1 MVEAREMKNERSLR
15 SKAGRAA
22 GFGKRLVAWL
32 LALLALAAACGIID
46 QVSNLGS
53 NVGRMIGKGIN

>member
-1 MVEAREMKNERSLR
+1 MVEARRTKKEGPLQ
-15 SKAGRAA
+15 SKAGRAE

-32 LALLALAAACGIID
+32 LTLLALAAACGIID